1 MKNVMNV
8 MKNSTI
14 LKENVQKLDTIC
26 KNLFCKTDFGLMNY
40 KSKFYKNF
48 FPSLIGSTA
57 FKLSDLLTIFLFF
70 RLFDNALMKA
80 YSLYGRGGGKKSFKE
95 TKICGVIVSKWILFI
110 WTFFLLSQKWIEY
123 LPFPFYITN
132 QKKKNVENVLEFW
145 QQICFWNVLIVWWG
159 IDKYSSQFSL

>member
-8 MKNSTI
+8 MKYSTI
-14 LKENVQKLDTIC
+14 VKENVQKLDTIC
-26 KNLFCKTDFGLMNY
+26 KNLFRKTDFGLMNH
-40 KSKFYKNF
+40 KSKFCKNF
-48 FPSLIGSTA
+48 VLSLIGSTA

-110 WTFFLLSQKWIEY
+110 WTFFLLSQKVNWVSSISFLHYES
-123 LPFPFYITN
+123 
-132 QKKKNVENVLEFW
+132 KKKTLKTY
-145 QQICFWNVLIVWWG
+145 WNFDNKFVFEM
-159 IDKYSSQFSL
+159 Y

>member
-48 FPSLIGSTA
+48 FLSLIGSTA

-110 WTFFLLSQKWIEY
+110 WTFFSLSQKMNRVSSISFLHY
-123 LPFPFYITN
+123 KS
-132 QKKKNVENVLEFW
+132 KKKKKRW
-145 QQICFWNVLIVWWG
+145 KRTG
-159 IDKYSSQFSL
+159 ILTTNLFLKCINRVMRYW